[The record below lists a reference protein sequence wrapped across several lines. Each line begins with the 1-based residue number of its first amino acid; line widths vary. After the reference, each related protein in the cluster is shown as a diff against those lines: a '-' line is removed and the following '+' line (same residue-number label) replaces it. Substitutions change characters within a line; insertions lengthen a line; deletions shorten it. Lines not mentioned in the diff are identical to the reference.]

1 MCIRDRGENCNLMST
16 WTRPSRVTD
25 DDKEHGY
32 AVQRLVTAKRH
43 DVHVARMRFYADDQ
57 LEITCELLK
66 FFQQLENLEE
76 HHIWSISAIK
86 QAAGGDDF
94 AF

>member
-1 MCIRDRGENCNLMST
+1 MST

-32 AVQRLVTAKRH
+32 AVQRLVTAKRR
-43 DVHVARMRFYADDQ
+43 DVRVARVRFYADDQ

-94 AF
+94 AFKVA